1 MNRDKDCGGE
11 NVALGLFQLIGIGLA
26 IALVLIPIVRWFWKR
41 FDMPSKFALEVL
53 RRKEIEAEEAE
64 MWAGIEAQVEAEETA
79 RREFE
84 MKQKEKQE
92 RAGKSMDEAQSAE
105 VWNKLGIDVPIQP
118 VEREIAP
125 PIVEEKETEVVE
137 LTLDNAL
144 KPSQTPEEP
153 DWELVQKMSKLDKP
167 VEGIPG
173 APDLD
178 RLSEEE

>member
-1 MNRDKDCGGE
+1 M
-11 NVALGLFQLIGIGLA
+11 ALGLFQMIGIGLA
-26 IALVLIPIVRWFWKR
+26 IALILIPIVRWFWKR

-92 RAGKSMDEAQSAE
+92 RAGKSLDETQSADI
-105 VWNKLGIDVPIQP
+105 WNKLGIDVPVQP

-125 PIVEEKETEVVE
+125 PIVEQQEIEAID
-137 LTLDNAL
+137 LTMDNAL
-144 KPSQTPEEP
+144 KSNNPDEP

-167 VEGIPG
+167 IEGIPE

>member
-1 MNRDKDCGGE
+1 M
-11 NVALGLFQLIGIGLA
+11 AMGLFQMIGIGLA
-26 IALVLIPIVRWFWKR
+26 IALILIPIVRWFWKR
-41 FDMPSKFALEVL
+41 FDMPSKFALEAL

-64 MWAGIEAQVEAEETA
+64 MWAGIEAQVEAEEVA

-92 RAGKSMDEAQSAE
+92 RAGKSLDETQSAE

-125 PIVEEKETEVVE
+125 QIVEKKETEAIE

-144 KPSQTPEEP
+144 KPSKSPDEP

-167 VEGIPG
+167 VEGVPE
-173 APDLD
+173 ALDLD
-178 RLSEEE
+178 SLLEEE

>member
-1 MNRDKDCGGE
+1 M
-11 NVALGLFQLIGIGLA
+11 ALGLFQMIGIGLA
-26 IALVLIPIVRWFWKR
+26 IALILIPIVRWFWKR

-64 MWAGIEAQVEAEETA
+64 MWAGIEAQVVAEETA

-92 RAGKSMDEAQSAE
+92 RAGKSLDETQSAD
-105 VWNKLGIDVPIQP
+105 VWNKLGIDVPVQP

-125 PIVEEKETEVVE
+125 PVVE
-137 LTLDNAL
+137 QLEAEVMDLTLDNAL
-144 KPSQTPEEP
+144 KSSNPDEP

-167 VEGIPG
+167 IEGIPE
-173 APDLD
+173 APDL
-178 RLSEEE
+178 EELKKSQDSN

>member
-1 MNRDKDCGGE
+1 M
-11 NVALGLFQLIGIGLA
+11 ALGLFQIIGIGLA
-26 IALVLIPIVRWFWKR
+26 IALILIPIVRWFWKR
-41 FDMPSKFALEVL
+41 FDMPSKFALEAL

-64 MWAGIEAQVEAEETA
+64 MWAGIEAQVEAEEVA

-92 RAGKSMDEAQSAE
+92 RAGKSLDETQSAE

-125 PIVEEKETEVVE
+125 QIVEKKETEAIE

-144 KPSQTPEEP
+144 KPSKSPDEP

-167 VEGIPG
+167 VEGVPE
-173 APDLD
+173 ALDLD
-178 RLSEEE
+178 SLLEEE

>member
-1 MNRDKDCGGE
+1 M
-11 NVALGLFQLIGIGLA
+11 ALGLFQMIGIGLA
-26 IALVLIPIVRWFWKR
+26 IALILIPIVRWFWKR

-92 RAGKSMDEAQSAE
+92 RAGKSLDETQSAD
-105 VWNKLGIDVPIQP
+105 VWNKLGIDVPVQP
-118 VEREIAP
+118 VGREIAP
-125 PIVEEKETEVVE
+125 PIVEQQEIEAID
-137 LTLDNAL
+137 LTMDNAL
-144 KPSQTPEEP
+144 KSNNPDEP

-167 VEGIPG
+167 AEGIPE

>member
-1 MNRDKDCGGE
+1 M
-11 NVALGLFQLIGIGLA
+11 ALGLFQMIGIGLA
-26 IALVLIPIVRWFWKR
+26 IALILIPIVRWFWKR

-92 RAGKSMDEAQSAE
+92 RAGKSLDETQSADI
-105 VWNKLGIDVPIQP
+105 WNKLGIDVPVQP

-125 PIVEEKETEVVE
+125 LIVEQQEIEAID
-137 LTLDNAL
+137 LTMDNAL
-144 KPSQTPEEP
+144 KSNNPDEP

-167 VEGIPG
+167 IEGIPE

>member
-1 MNRDKDCGGE
+1 M
-11 NVALGLFQLIGIGLA
+11 IGIGLA
-26 IALVLIPIVRWFWKR
+26 IALILIPIVRWFWKR

-92 RAGKSMDEAQSAE
+92 RAGKSLDETQSADA
-105 VWNKLGIDVPIQP
+105 WNKLGIDVPVQP

-125 PIVEEKETEVVE
+125 PIVEQQEIEAID
-137 LTLDNAL
+137 LTMDNAL
-144 KPSQTPEEP
+144 KSNNPDEP

-167 VEGIPG
+167 IEGIPG

>member
-1 MNRDKDCGGE
+1 M
-11 NVALGLFQLIGIGLA
+11 APGLFQMIGIGLA
-26 IALVLIPIVRWFWKR
+26 IALILIPIVRWFWKR

-53 RRKEIEAEEAE
+53 RRKEFEAEEAE

-92 RAGKSMDEAQSAE
+92 RAGKSLDETQSAD
-105 VWNKLGIDVPIQP
+105 VWNKLGIDVPVQP

-125 PIVEEKETEVVE
+125 PVVE
-137 LTLDNAL
+137 QQEAEVMDLTLDNAL
-144 KPSQTPEEP
+144 KSSNPDEP

-167 VEGIPG
+167 IEGIPE

>member
-1 MNRDKDCGGE
+1 M
-11 NVALGLFQLIGIGLA
+11 ALALFQIIGIGLA
-26 IALVLIPIVRWFWKR
+26 IALILIPIVRWFWKR

-53 RRKEIEAEEAE
+53 RRKEIEAEEAK
-64 MWAGIEAQVEAEETA
+64 MWAGIEAQVEAEEVA

-92 RAGKSMDEAQSAE
+92 RAGKSLDEIQSAE

-125 PIVEEKETEVVE
+125 QIVEKKETEAIE

-144 KPSQTPEEP
+144 KPSKSPDEP

-167 VEGIPG
+167 VEGVPE
-173 APDLD
+173 ALDLD
-178 RLSEEE
+178 SLLEEE

>member
-1 MNRDKDCGGE
+1 M
-11 NVALGLFQLIGIGLA
+11 IGIGLA
-26 IALVLIPIVRWFWKR
+26 IALILIPIVRWFWKR

-92 RAGKSMDEAQSAE
+92 RAGKSLDETQSADA
-105 VWNKLGIDVPIQP
+105 WNKLGIDVPVQP

-125 PIVEEKETEVVE
+125 SVVE
-137 LTLDNAL
+137 QPEAEVMDLTLDNAL
-144 KPSQTPEEP
+144 KSNNPDEP

-167 VEGIPG
+167 IEGIPE
-173 APDLD
+173 APDL
-178 RLSEEE
+178 EELKKSQDSN

>member
-1 MNRDKDCGGE
+1 MTP
-11 NVALGLFQLIGIGLA
+11 GLFQMIGIGLA
-26 IALVLIPIVRWFWKR
+26 IALILIPIVRWFWKR

-92 RAGKSMDEAQSAE
+92 RAGKSLDETQSAD
-105 VWNKLGIDVPIQP
+105 VWNKLGIDVPVQP

-125 PIVEEKETEVVE
+125 PVVE
-137 LTLDNAL
+137 QLEAEVMDLTLDNAL
-144 KPSQTPEEP
+144 KSSNPDEP

-167 VEGIPG
+167 IEGIPE

>member
-1 MNRDKDCGGE
+1 M
-11 NVALGLFQLIGIGLA
+11 APGLFQMIGIGLA
-26 IALVLIPIVRWFWKR
+26 FALILIPIVRWFWKR

-84 MKQKEKQE
+84 MRQKEKQE

-118 VEREIAP
+118 VEREVAPTIA
-125 PIVEEKETEVVE
+125 EEKETEVVE

-144 KPSQTPEEP
+144 KPSQSPEEP

-167 VEGIPG
+167 IEGIPD

>member
-1 MNRDKDCGGE
+1 
-11 NVALGLFQLIGIGLA
+11 
-26 IALVLIPIVRWFWKR
+26 
-41 FDMPSKFALEVL
+41 MPSKFALEVL
-53 RRKEIEAEEAE
+53 RRKEIEAEEAK

-92 RAGKSMDEAQSAE
+92 RAGKSLDETQSAE

-118 VEREIAP
+118 VERETAP
-125 PIVEEKETEVVE
+125 TIIEEKETEVIE
-137 LTLDNAL
+137 LTMDNAL
-144 KPSQTPEEP
+144 KPNNGPDEP

-167 VEGIPG
+167 AEGIPE

>member
-1 MNRDKDCGGE
+1 M
-11 NVALGLFQLIGIGLA
+11 ALGLFQMIGIGLA
-26 IALVLIPIVRWFWKR
+26 IALILIPIVRWFWKR

-92 RAGKSMDEAQSAE
+92 RAGKSLDETQSADI
-105 VWNKLGIDVPIQP
+105 WNKLGIDVPVQP

-125 PIVEEKETEVVE
+125 LIVEQQEIEAID
-137 LTLDNAL
+137 LTTDNAL
-144 KPSQTPEEP
+144 KSNNPDEP

-167 VEGIPG
+167 IEGIPE
-173 APDLD
+173 APDL
-178 RLSEEE
+178 EELKKSQDSN

>member
-1 MNRDKDCGGE
+1 M
-11 NVALGLFQLIGIGLA
+11 IGIGLA
-26 IALVLIPIVRWFWKR
+26 IALILIPIVRWFWKR

-64 MWAGIEAQVEAEETA
+64 MWAGIEAQVVAEETA

-92 RAGKSMDEAQSAE
+92 RAGKSLDKTQSAD
-105 VWNKLGIDVPIQP
+105 VWNKLGIDVPVQP

-125 PIVEEKETEVVE
+125 PVVE
-137 LTLDNAL
+137 QQEAEVMDLTLDNAL
-144 KPSQTPEEP
+144 KSSNPDEP

-167 VEGIPG
+167 IEGIPE

>member
-1 MNRDKDCGGE
+1 MWGE
-11 NVALGLFQLIGIGLA
+11 IMAMGLFQMIGIGLA
-26 IALVLIPIVRWFWKR
+26 IALILIPIVRWFWKR

-92 RAGKSMDEAQSAE
+92 RAGKSLDETQSAE

-118 VEREIAP
+118 VARETAP
-125 PIVEEKETEVVE
+125 TIVEEKETEVIE
-137 LTLDNAL
+137 LTMENAL
-144 KPSQTPEEP
+144 KPSNSPDEP

-167 VEGIPG
+167 AEGIPE

>member
-1 MNRDKDCGGE
+1 
-11 NVALGLFQLIGIGLA
+11 
-26 IALVLIPIVRWFWKR
+26 
-41 FDMPSKFALEVL
+41 MPSKFALEVL

-92 RAGKSMDEAQSAE
+92 RAGKSLDETQSAE

-118 VEREIAP
+118 VERETAP
-125 PIVEEKETEVVE
+125 TIIQETETEVIE
-137 LTLDNAL
+137 LTMDNAL
-144 KPSQTPEEP
+144 RPNNSPDEP

-167 VEGIPG
+167 AEGIPE

>member
-1 MNRDKDCGGE
+1 M
-11 NVALGLFQLIGIGLA
+11 ALGLFQIIGIGLA
-26 IALVLIPIVRWFWKR
+26 IALILIPIVRWFWKR

-64 MWAGIEAQVEAEETA
+64 MWAGIEAQLEAEEVA

-92 RAGKSMDEAQSAE
+92 RAGKSLDETQSAE

-125 PIVEEKETEVVE
+125 QIVEKKETEAIE

-144 KPSQTPEEP
+144 KPSKSPEEP

-167 VEGIPG
+167 VEGVPE
-173 APDLD
+173 ALDLD
-178 RLSEEE
+178 SLLEEE

>member
-1 MNRDKDCGGE
+1 M
-11 NVALGLFQLIGIGLA
+11 IGIGLA
-26 IALVLIPIVRWFWKR
+26 IALILIPIVRWFWKR

-53 RRKEIEAEEAE
+53 RRREIEAEEAE

-84 MKQKEKQE
+84 IKQKEKQE
-92 RAGKSMDEAQSAE
+92 RAGKSLDETQSAE

-125 PIVEEKETEVVE
+125 PIVEEKETGVIE

-144 KPSQTPEEP
+144 KPSKSPEEP

-167 VEGIPG
+167 VEGIPE

-178 RLSEEE
+178 SLSEEE

>member
-1 MNRDKDCGGE
+1 M
-11 NVALGLFQLIGIGLA
+11 ALGLFQMIGIGLV
-26 IALVLIPIVRWFWKR
+26 IALILIPVVRWFWKR

-64 MWAGIEAQVEAEETA
+64 LWAGIEAQVEAEETA
-79 RREFE
+79 RRDFE

-92 RAGKSMDEAQSAE
+92 SAGKSLDETKSAE
-105 VWNKLGIDVPIQP
+105 VWNKLGIDVPVQP

-125 PIVEEKETEVVE
+125 PIVQQQETGVMN

-144 KPSQTPEEP
+144 KSSNPDEP

-167 VEGIPG
+167 IEGIPE

-178 RLSEEE
+178 SLSEEE

>member
-1 MNRDKDCGGE
+1 M
-11 NVALGLFQLIGIGLA
+11 IGIGLA
-26 IALVLIPIVRWFWKR
+26 IALILIPIVRWFWKR

-92 RAGKSMDEAQSAE
+92 RAGKSLDETQSAE

-125 PIVEEKETEVVE
+125 PIAEEKETEVIE

-144 KPSQTPEEP
+144 KPNKGPEEP

-167 VEGIPG
+167 IEGIPE

-178 RLSEEE
+178 SLSEEE

>member
-1 MNRDKDCGGE
+1 M
-11 NVALGLFQLIGIGLA
+11 ALGLFQMIGIGLA
-26 IALVLIPIVRWFWKR
+26 IALILIRIVRWFWKR

-92 RAGKSMDEAQSAE
+92 RAGKSLDETQSAD
-105 VWNKLGIDVPIQP
+105 VWNKLGIDVPVQP
-118 VEREIAP
+118 VKREIAP
-125 PIVEEKETEVVE
+125 PVVE
-137 LTLDNAL
+137 QLEAEVMDLTLDNAL
-144 KPSQTPEEP
+144 KSSNPDEP

-167 VEGIPG
+167 IEGIPE

>member
-1 MNRDKDCGGE
+1 M
-11 NVALGLFQLIGIGLA
+11 ALGLFQLIGIGLA

-167 VEGIPG
+167 VEGIPE

-178 RLSEEE
+178 ELKKSHGSN

>member
-1 MNRDKDCGGE
+1 M
-11 NVALGLFQLIGIGLA
+11 ALGLFQMIGIGLA
-26 IALVLIPIVRWFWKR
+26 IALILIPIVRWFWKR

-53 RRKEIEAEEAE
+53 RRKEIEAEGAE

-92 RAGKSMDEAQSAE
+92 SAGKSLDETQSAD
-105 VWNKLGIDVPIQP
+105 VWNKLGIDVPVQP

-125 PIVEEKETEVVE
+125 PVVE
-137 LTLDNAL
+137 QLEAEVMDLTLDNAL
-144 KPSQTPEEP
+144 KSSNPDEP

-167 VEGIPG
+167 IEGIPE

>member
-1 MNRDKDCGGE
+1 M
-11 NVALGLFQLIGIGLA
+11 ALGLFQIIGIGLA
-26 IALVLIPIVRWFWKR
+26 IALILIPIVRWFWKR

-92 RAGKSMDEAQSAE
+92 RAGKSLDETQSAE

-118 VEREIAP
+118 VEREITP
-125 PIVEEKETEVVE
+125 PIVEGKETEVIE

-144 KPSQTPEEP
+144 KPSQSPEEP

-167 VEGIPG
+167 VEGIPE

-178 RLSEEE
+178 ELKKSHGSN